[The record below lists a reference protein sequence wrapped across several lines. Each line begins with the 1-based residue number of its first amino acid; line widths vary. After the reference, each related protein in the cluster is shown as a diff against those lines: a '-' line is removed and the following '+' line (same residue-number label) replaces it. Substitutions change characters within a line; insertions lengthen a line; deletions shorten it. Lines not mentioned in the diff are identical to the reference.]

1 MLVHAVPFDFTDQ
14 RFCPLAQSGTANLR
28 HGLTFPHG
36 LMFHDAIVGLVLFKQ
51 REQLTVGVAFF
62 RHVHLTLSI
71 MTKSSA

>member
-1 MLVHAVPFDFTDQ
+1 
-14 RFCPLAQSGTANLR
+14 
-28 HGLTFPHG
+28 
-36 LMFHDAIVGLVLFKQ
+36 MFHDAIAGLVLFKQ